1 VSGFPEASRREGVQ
15 TQEGRSVEPLGRA
28 RFGDIISP
36 LLATNST
43 FSAHKEKRGIC
54 VMPSSILSSLF
65 SSIDSRAIGEIASRF
80 DQPREAVSQGLG
92 SSTACLLS
100 GMANKAGDST
110 WMSQLFKLVSKA
122 PPNVN
127 VSDLTNAVADP
138 GRASSA
144 TSSLLDSGKQMLSL
158 AFGGNQSSI
167 FDAVGK
173 SSGLRSGVVSS
184 LMSMAA
190 PLMMSALGRLVR
202 DDHMNPAGLGRLL
215 VSEAEGVRDHLPAG
229 VSTLLN
235 APPVPTVTPS
245 TRPVALG
252 TVQESRPSRVW
263 WWLIPALL
271 LIGLFPYWAS
281 RSRHVGVTSTE
292 GFVVRTLPGNVSLN
306 IPPNG
311 IEARLLAFIQD
322 PTKTVEPPTW
332 FDFDRL
338 VFNTDSATLRPE
350 STEQL
355 GNIAAILRAYPNVH
369 IKIGGYTDNSG
380 DAQHNQTL
388 SQDRANGVR
397 DRLIA
402 LGISPDRLEAQGYGE
417 QFPVADNSTAE
428 GRAQNRRVSV
438 RVTQK

>member
-1 VSGFPEASRREGVQ
+1 MA
-15 TQEGRSVEPLGRA
+15 
-28 RFGDIISP
+28 
-36 LLATNST
+36 
-43 FSAHKEKRGIC
+43 
-54 VMPSSILSSLF
+54 SSIISSLF

-80 DQPREAVSQGLG
+80 GQPREAVSQGLG

-100 GMANKAGDST
+100 GLANKAGDST
-110 WMSQLFKLVSKA
+110 SMSQLFKLVSNA
-122 PPNVN
+122 ASNVN
-127 VSDLTNAVADP
+127 VSDLTNAVSDP

-144 TSSLLDSGKQMLSL
+144 TSSLLDSGKQFLSL

-202 DDHMNPAGLGRLL
+202 DDHMSPAGLGRLL
-215 VSEAEGVRDHLPAG
+215 VNEAEGLRDHLPAG

-235 APPVPTVTPS
+235 APPVPTVTAS
-245 TRPVALG
+245 ARPVALG
-252 TVQESRPSRVW
+252 TVQEEKRPSRVW

-271 LIGLFPYWAS
+271 LIGLLLYWAN
-281 RSRHVGVTSTE
+281 RARHVGVPSAQ
-292 GFVVRTLPGNVSLN
+292 GFIVRMLPGNVSLN

-322 PTKTVEPPTW
+322 PTKAVEPPTW

-350 STEQL
+350 SQEQL
-355 GNIAAILRAYPNVH
+355 GNIAAILKAYPNVH

-388 SQDRANGVR
+388 SQDRANGVK

-402 LGISPDRLEAQGYGE
+402 LGIAPDRLEAQGYGE
-417 QFPVADNSTAE
+417 QFPVADNSTEE
-428 GRAQNRRVSV
+428 GRAANRRVSV

>member
-1 VSGFPEASRREGVQ
+1 
-15 TQEGRSVEPLGRA
+15 
-28 RFGDIISP
+28 
-36 LLATNST
+36 
-43 FSAHKEKRGIC
+43 
-54 VMPSSILSSLF
+54 MPSSILSSLF
-65 SSIDSRAIGEIASRF
+65 SSIDSQAIGEIASRF
-80 DQPREAVSQGLG
+80 GQPREAVSQGLG
-92 SSTACLLS
+92 ASTACLLT
-100 GMANKAGDST
+100 GLANKAGDST
-110 WMSQLFKLVSKA
+110 WMSQIFKLVSNA
-122 PPNVN
+122 PANVN

-144 TSSLLDSGKQMLSL
+144 TSSLLDSGKQLLSL
-158 AFGGNQSSI
+158 AFGGNQASI

-215 VSEAEGVRDHLPAG
+215 VNEAEGVRDHLPAG

-252 TVQESRPSRVW
+252 TVQEGSRPSRVW

-271 LIGLFPYWAS
+271 LIGLFLYWAN
-281 RSRHVGVTSTE
+281 RSRHVPSTVE
-292 GFVVRTLPGNVSLN
+292 GFVVRVLPDNVSLN
-306 IPPNG
+306 VPPNG
-311 IEARLLAFIQD
+311 IEARLIAFIQD

-350 STEQL
+350 SQEQL
-355 GNIAAILRAYPNVH
+355 GNIAAILKAYPNVH

-388 SQDRANGVR
+388 SQDRASGVR

-417 QFPVADNSTAE
+417 QFPVADNATEE
-428 GRAQNRRVSV
+428 GRAENRRVSV

>member
-1 VSGFPEASRREGVQ
+1 MA
-15 TQEGRSVEPLGRA
+15 
-28 RFGDIISP
+28 
-36 LLATNST
+36 
-43 FSAHKEKRGIC
+43 
-54 VMPSSILSSLF
+54 SSIISSLF
-65 SSIDSRAIGEIASRF
+65 SSIDSRTIGEIASRF
-80 DQPREAVSQGLG
+80 GQPREAVSQGLG

-100 GMANKAGDST
+100 GLANKAGDST
-110 WMSQLFKLVSKA
+110 GMSQLFKLVSNA

-144 TSSLLDSGKQMLSL
+144 TASLLDSGKQLLSA

-190 PLMMSALGRLVR
+190 PLLMSALGRLVR
-202 DDHMNPAGLGRLL
+202 DDHMNSAGLGRLL
-215 VSEAEGVRDHLPAG
+215 VNEAEGVRDHLPAG

-252 TVQESRPSRVW
+252 TVQEERRSSRVW
-263 WWLIPALL
+263 WWLIPLL
-271 LIGLFPYWAS
+271 LLVPLFFYWATRARQVVVPS
-281 RSRHVGVTSTE
+281 VQ
-292 GFVVRTLPGNVSLN
+292 GFVVRMLPGNVSLN
-306 IPPNG
+306 VPPNG
-311 IEARLLAFIQD
+311 IEARLLAFIQN
-322 PTKTVEPPTW
+322 PTRSVEPATW

-350 STEQL
+350 SQEQL
-355 GNIAAILRAYPNVH
+355 GNIAAILKAYPNVK

-388 SQDRANGVR
+388 SQDRANGVK
-397 DRLIA
+397 DRLVA

-417 QFPVADNSTAE
+417 QFPVADNSTEA
-428 GRAQNRRVSV
+428 GRAANRRVSV

>member
-1 VSGFPEASRREGVQ
+1 
-15 TQEGRSVEPLGRA
+15 
-28 RFGDIISP
+28 
-36 LLATNST
+36 
-43 FSAHKEKRGIC
+43 
-54 VMPSSILSSLF
+54 MPSSIFSSLF
-65 SSIDSRAIGEIASRF
+65 STFDSRTIGEIASRF
-80 DQPREAVSQGLG
+80 SQPKEAVSQGLE

-100 GMANKAGDST
+100 GLANKAGDST
-110 WMSQLFKLVSKA
+110 WMSQLFKLVSNA
-122 PPNVN
+122 PSNVDL
-127 VSDLTNAVADP
+127 SDLTSAVADP

-144 TSSLLDSGKQMLSL
+144 TSSLLDSGKKFLSL

-173 SSGLRSGVVSS
+173 STGLRSGVVSS

-190 PLMMSALGRLVR
+190 PLMMTAIGRLVR
-202 DDHMNPAGLGRLL
+202 DDQMNPAGLGRFL
-215 VSEAEGVRDHLPAG
+215 VNEADGVRDHLPPG

-252 TVQESRPSRVW
+252 TVQEGTRPSRAW
-263 WWLIPALL
+263 WWLLAALL
-271 LIGLFPYWAS
+271 LIPLSFYLAN
-281 RSRHVGVTSTE
+281 RARHVVAPSTLK
-292 GFVVRTLPGNVSLN
+292 GFVVRILPGNVSLN
-306 IPPNG
+306 VPPNG

-322 PTKTVEPPTW
+322 PTKAIEPPTW

-338 VFNTDSATLRPE
+338 VFDTDSATLRPE
-350 STEQL
+350 SQEQL
-355 GNIAAILRAYPNVH
+355 GNIAAILQAYPNVR

-380 DAQHNQTL
+380 DAQRNLTL
-388 SQDRANGVR
+388 SQDRANGVK
-397 DRLIA
+397 DQLVA

-417 QFPVADNSTAE
+417 QFPVADNSTEE